1 MLVTEERAV
10 SDTRGLQ
17 FLGLAIG
24 DPRYEQNLL
33 TFPLHKTGALSA
45 RQLPLS
51 LIYSQ

>member
-1 MLVTEERAV
+1 M
-10 SDTRGLQ
+10 SNTRGLQ
-17 FLGLAIG
+17 FLGFAIS
-24 DPRYEQNLL
+24 DPRDERNIL

>member
-1 MLVTEERAV
+1 M

-17 FLGLAIG
+17 FSGLAIG
-24 DPRYEQNLL
+24 DPRYERNLL